1 MALNKERLSPER
13 IEVIISGVLQEMPE
27 SFSMPEMRNLVVEL
41 LFGLGLHPN
50 DLPFFMMMVV
60 DAYMGDRHI
69 DKAREG
75 N

>member
-41 LFGLGLHPN
+41 LFGLGFHPN

>member
-1 MALNKERLSPER
+1 MAISQERLSPER

-27 SFSMPEMRNLVVEL
+27 TISMPEMRNLVVEL

-60 DAYMGDRHI
+60 DAYMGDRSI
-69 DKAREG
+69 DRAAEK
-75 N
+75 